1 MGQYKVC
8 QSIHYRGYRRRRK
21 KKGTDYVFEE
31 IMAENYSNLE
41 KETYIQKQ
49 EAQRVPNEISPNRY
63 TLRYNK
69 NGKS

>member
-8 QSIHYRGYRRRRK
+8 QSTHNWGYRRRRK
-21 KKGTDYVFEE
+21 KKGTDYVFDE

-49 EAQRVPNEISPNRY
+49 EAQRVPNEINPNRY